1 MLGTDSLRYGSDS
14 IHVIFFTSF
23 VIENGIIL
31 IIDEKKS
38 GNNLSSQTYSGF
50 SNFLTVWHLAQKIKC
65 SLMSAL
71 KLCN

>member
-50 SNFLTVWHLAQKIKC
+50 SNFLTV
-65 SLMSAL
+65 
-71 KLCN
+71 